1 MEQRKADLEHPH
13 KMIYL
18 TPMPVRIWHWLNA
31 LGIVTLTVTGIQ
43 IRFPEYVNV
52 FGTYKSAISL
62 HNTAGIVVALSYFLW
77 LFYYVF
83 VVGSLAKL
91 YIPTLE
97 DIKHGLFRQAFY
109 YFFLYFFGK
118 PNPHHSTPDN
128 KFNPLQKTAYLAI
141 MLVLLPL
148 VIVTGIFL
156 LNVAPLRGVIILI
169 GGLKLLVGA
178 HFLIACCFTAFL
190 FVHIYLATLGH
201 TPFAH
206 FVPMWTG
213 WEEEEEEGGE
223 EKPKIAASPGHDHA
237 AGGAGHE
244 AAAKSAAMTCKG
256 A

>member
-1 MEQRKADLEHPH
+1 MKQRE
-13 KMIYL
+13 MIYL

-31 LGIVTLTVTGIQ
+31 LGIVTLSVTGVQ
-43 IRFPEYVNV
+43 IRFPEYVNL
-52 FGTYKSAISL
+52 FGTYKSAIAL
-62 HNTAGIVVALSYFLW
+62 HNTAGIVVSVSYFLW

-91 YIPTLE
+91 YIPTLD
-97 DIKHGLFRQAFY
+97 DIKRGLFRQAFF
-109 YFFLYFFGK
+109 YFFLYFFGQ
-118 PNPHHSTPDN
+118 PNPHHTTPEN
-128 KFNPLQKTAYLAI
+128 KFNPLQKTAYLMI

-156 LNVAPLRGVIILI
+156 LNVAPLRGVIIMI
-169 GGLKLLVGA
+169 GGLKLLVGS

-213 WEEEEEEGGE
+213 WEEVEHDED
-223 EKPKIAASPGHDHA
+223 GHATQHPA
-237 AGGAGHE
+237 PPAQ
-244 AAAKSAAMTCKG
+244 AAKAPASGTPHAPKETAAVRAQGGTT
-256 A
+256 